1 MFSLTELGKRLKEAR
16 EEKNI
21 SIDDLQKLTK
31 IQKRYLIGIED
42 GNYDRMPGQFY
53 VRAFIK
59 SYCEAVELD
68 ADLIFEQ
75 YENELPSSSNSDLP
89 GQLSRVQSR
98 KQISPTTTSKVADV
112 LPKVLTGVF
121 VFGLLIGIYF
131 IALNFLGNSDGTP
144 AQENG
149 EEHPIF
155 VEDNSKENDPVE
167 EVDSEPAAED
177 ADQETDVQDEEVDEP
192 EEVVEQE
199 LEVINIQG
207 RNVSMELSNTEEFNL
222 EIVSTGDTWVQ
233 VVNDQGEKLYS
244 TNLNAE
250 DQPLAYDMTE
260 ESKVVITA
268 GFTPDTEININ
279 GEMLEFPEEAGT
291 TQVIE
296 ILFNKQ

>member
-1 MFSLTELGKRLKEAR
+1 MTELGKRLKEAR

-75 YENELPSSSNSDLP
+75 YENEIPSSSNSDLP

-98 KQISPTTTSKVADV
+98 KQISPTTSKVADV

-144 AQENG
+144 AQESG
-149 EEHPIF
+149 EEHEIV

-192 EEVVEQE
+192 EDVVEQE

-250 DQPLAYDMTE
+250 DQPLAYDMTD

>member
-1 MFSLTELGKRLKEAR
+1 MTELGKRLKEAR

-144 AQENG
+144 AQESG
-149 EEHPIF
+149 EDREIV

-192 EEVVEQE
+192 EDVVEQE

-250 DQPLAYDMTE
+250 DQPLAYDMTD

>member
-144 AQENG
+144 AQESG
-149 EEHPIF
+149 EDREIV

-192 EEVVEQE
+192 EDVVEQE

-250 DQPLAYDMTE
+250 DQPLAYDMTD

>member
-1 MFSLTELGKRLKEAR
+1 MTELGKRLKEAR

-98 KQISPTTTSKVADV
+98 KQISPTTTSKVADM

-131 IALNFLGNSDGTP
+131 IALNFLGNTDGTP
-144 AQENG
+144 AQESG
-149 EEHPIF
+149 EDREI
-155 VEDNSKENDPVE
+155 VLEDNSEENDPVE
-167 EVDSEPAAED
+167 EVGSEPAAED

-192 EEVVEQE
+192 EQAVEQVLE
-199 LEVINIQG
+199 LVSVQG
-207 RNVSMELSNTEEFNL
+207 ANSSMKLSNTEEFNL
-222 EIVSTGDTWVQ
+222 EIKSTGNTWITLR
-233 VVNDQGEKLYS
+233 NDQGEQFYYDF
-244 TNLNAE
+244 LNE
-250 DQPLAYDMTE
+250 DDQPLSFDM
-260 ESKVVITA
+260 SKENKISLKS
-268 GFTPDTEININ
+268 GYTPVTEIYIN
-279 GEMLEFPEEAGT
+279 GELVEFPNEGGT
-291 TQVIE
+291 TQTME
-296 ILFNKQ
+296 ILFNN